1 MRYVLGCALAIAALA
16 AAARFTRPVAP
27 AFEAVRRATRASD
40 AQLLDR
46 HGAVLSE
53 QRTDASRRRF
63 AWTPLGAVSPAV
75 RDAIVSSEDRHFAR
89 HGGVDLLALGG
100 AVRDRVVSGASRGA
114 STITMQLA
122 GMLDPALRR
131 RHGVRTLP
139 QKWRQMRLAWAIE
152 RAWSK
157 DEILEAYL
165 NLVPV
170 RGEVEGIGAGARVLF
185 QKTPDALDSVDAAV
199 LTALLVSPTAAEPAV
214 IRRARGALVRAGED
228 PGALR
233 LEDAVRTA
241 LAAGGA
247 TGRDLALAPHVAR
260 RLVAGASRTSTLDK
274 DVQILAREALR
285 RQLVPLRSANVED
298 GAILVTDNAS
308 GDVLAYVGSSGDL
321 SRARFVDGVVARRQ
335 AGSALKPFLYAL
347 AIERGILTAAAL
359 VDDAPLE
366 IAVPDGLYRPRNY
379 DDRFRGPVS
388 VRTALAS
395 SLNVPAVRTLG
406 LVGADAF
413 VDRLRALGFAGL
425 TRSGTFYGPSLA
437 LGSADVTLWELVNAY
452 RTLANG
458 GRASRLRLASD
469 DPRDR
474 PRPVV
479 APSAAFIVGEILAD
493 RESRSPTFGLENVL
507 ATRAWTAV
515 KTGTS
520 KDMRDNWCVGF
531 STRYTVGVW
540 VGNFNGEPMRDV
552 SGVTG
557 AAPIWREI
565 MAALEGDVAAPEP
578 PPDVVRAAVSF
589 DGGVEPP
596 RAEWFIRG
604 TAPRAPIARAPASP
618 RILAPASGTIV
629 AVDPDIPAA
638 HQRLA
643 FEAPRDTTDA
653 VWVLDGIA
661 LGPAAGI
668 RLWPPQPGRHRLALR
683 ASDGRQLD
691 QVAFEVRGRAVR

>member
-1 MRYVLGCALAIAALA
+1 MRYILACTLAISALA
-16 AAARFTRPVAP
+16 ATVRFTRPVAP

-53 QRTDASRRRF
+53 RRTDASRRRF

-75 RDAIVSSEDRHFAR
+75 RDTIISSEDRRFAR
-89 HGGVDLLALGG
+89 HRGVDLLALAG
-100 AVRDRVVSGASRGA
+100 AARDRVVSGASRGA

-131 RHGVRTLP
+131 RHGVRTLA

-152 RAWSK
+152 RCWSK

-165 NLVPV
+165 NLAPV
-170 RGEVEGIGAGARVLF
+170 RGEVEGIGAASRVLF
-185 QKTPDALDSVDAAV
+185 QKTPDALDPVDAAV
-199 LTALLVSPTAAEPAV
+199 LAALLVTPSAAEPAV
-214 IRRARGALVRAGED
+214 ARRAHLALVRAGED

-247 TGRDLALAPHVAR
+247 TGRTVALAPHVAR
-260 RLVAGASRTSTLDK
+260 RLVAGASRACTLDT
-274 DVQILAREALR
+274 DVQTLAREALR
-285 RQLVPLRSANVED
+285 RQLVPLRDANVED
-298 GAILVTDNAS
+298 GAILVADNAS

-335 AGSALKPFLYAL
+335 AGSTLKPFLYAL
-347 AIERGILTAAAL
+347 AIEREILTAAAL

-366 IAVPDGLYRPRNY
+366 IAAPDGLYRPRNY
-379 DDRFRGPVS
+379 DDRYRGPVS

-406 LVGADAF
+406 LVGAGAF
-413 VDRLRALGFAGL
+413 VDRLRDLGLAGL
-425 TRSGTFYGPSLA
+425 TRSGAFYGPSLA

-469 DPRDR
+469 DPQDV
-474 PRPVV
+474 PRPIV

-493 RESRSPTFGLENVL
+493 RESRSATFGLENVL
-507 ATRAWTAV
+507 ATRSWTAV

-565 MAALEGDVAAPEP
+565 MAALEGDAAAPEP

-596 RAEWFIRG
+596 RTEWFARG

-629 AVDPDIPAA
+629 AVDPDIPAG

-643 FEAPRDTTDA
+643 FEAPRDTIDA
-653 VWVLDGIA
+653 VWVLDGQA
-661 LGPAAGI
+661 LGPASGI
-668 RLWPPQPGRHRLALR
+668 RLWPPQPGRHRLALQ
-683 ASDGRQLD
+683 ATDGRELD
-691 QVAFEVRGRAVR
+691 RVAFEVRGRAMR